1 MYGILKHAHL
11 TLILIAVVI
20 FILSFYWMESG
31 HKNAQKPIFKK
42 ILLHT
47 HLTIILLGLALMGV
61 LQLNP
66 FASEN
71 FWLLEKLVALV
82 GYLILVKVALHEKT
96 RKGMQFLA
104 FAGALGWI
112 FYIGQLAFSK
122 QAIILLG

>member
-11 TLILIAVVI
+11 TLILIAVVL

>member
-1 MYGILKHAHL
+1 MYSILKHTHL
-11 TLILIAVVI
+11 TLILIAVVL

-47 HLTIILLGLALMGV
+47 HLTIILLGVALMGL
-61 LQLNP
+61 LQINP
-66 FASEN
+66 FAEPH
-71 FWLLEKLVALV
+71 FWLLEKIIAVV

-104 FAGALGWI
+104 FAGALGWVV
-112 FYIGQLAFSK
+112 YIGQLAFSK
-122 QAIILLG
+122 QAILLLG